1 MFTTNIIE
9 KYTMAGE
16 GNSNLLQY
24 YCLGNP
30 MDKGAWSKRVRHDL
44 ATKQQQQQ
52 QMLDWPEGSS
62 MVFFFFSCKMA
73 LVALSCL

>member
-9 KYTMAGE
+9 KHTMAGE

-24 YCLGNP
+24 YCLENP
-30 MDKGAWSKRVRHDL
+30 MDKGAWSKRVGHDL
-44 ATKQQQQQ
+44 ASKQQQQQQ
-52 QMLDWPEGSS
+52 QMLDWPGGSS
-62 MVFFFFSCKMA
+62 MFFSCQMA